1 MPVYVMALIKLKD
14 PSWKPF
20 GQEVVDLLHE
30 HGGRYLARN
39 TELKQIEGSGES
51 PDEAVIV
58 EFPSVEAAEAY
69 YNDPR
74 YEPYRE
80 TRKAATDTTLILV
93 EGFSD
98 DGVMT

>member
-1 MPVYVMALIKLKD
+1 MPVYVMALIKLTD
-14 PSWKPF
+14 SSWRPL
-20 GQEVVDLLHE
+20 GREVADLVHE
-30 HGGRYLARN
+30 HGGRYLARD
-39 TELKQIEGSGES
+39 TEPRQIEGSGEP

-80 TRKAATDTTLILV
+80 TRKAATETTLVLV
-93 EGFSD
+93 Q
-98 DGVMT
+98 GV